1 MNESV
6 GGVLLVDD
14 DAAIRQALRTTLSSL
29 GFAVQQASNGE
40 EAIAT
45 LRTNQFDAILL
56 DVNMPGMGGLDA
68 CRKIRNLLPT
78 LPILMLTVRD
88 SQDDIV
94 QALDAGADD
103 YIAKPF
109 HIRELIARLKVAIRR
124 NRSTDIPKVLTQGEI
139 ELDPNRRA
147 VRKSGRRIHL
157 TPKEFDLLQYLMQH
171 AGMPIAYAKILR
183 VVWGA
188 DASNEIEYLRTYMRQ
203 LRVKLEVD
211 PSQPVYL
218 LTEANIGYKFCVPVF
233 RTG

>member
-1 MNESV
+1 MNQSA

-29 GFAVQQASNGE
+29 GFAVQQAANGE
-40 EAIAT
+40 EALVT
-45 LRTNQFDAILL
+45 LRTNEVDAVLL

-68 CRKIRNLLPT
+68 CRKIRSLQPT

-124 NRSTDIPKVLTQGEI
+124 SRSSDIPKVLIHEEI
-139 ELDPNRRA
+139 ELDPNRRT
-147 VRKSGRRIHL
+147 VHKNGRRIRL
-157 TPKEFDLLQYLMQH
+157 TPREFDLLQYLMQH
-171 AGMPIAYAKILR
+171 AGMPIAYEKILR
-183 VVWGA
+183 VIWGA
-188 DASNEIEYLRTYMRQ
+188 EYSNEIEYLRTYVRQ
-203 LRVKLEVD
+203 LRVKLEAD
-211 PSQPVYL
+211 PSQPGYL
-218 LTEANIGYKFCVPVF
+218 LTEPNVGYKFCAPK
-233 RTG
+233 RS